1 MGEARIP
8 DVVRG
13 WMVNPESFHS
23 FVIESGLSGYMD
35 SVREKTIRNSHRDEV
50 LLEQLDQMESLGI
63 RQG

>member
-1 MGEARIP
+1 
-8 DVVRG
+8 
-13 WMVNPESFHS
+13 MVNPESFHS

-35 SVREKTIRNSHRDEV
+35 SVTEKTIRDSHRDEV